1 MHLNGRPRQLRFIS
15 FSVWAR
21 FEPPGGE
28 NKKKT
33 VANVEDVKKDAN
45 GRATRTKCCSFLFC
59 GLLRRAKRPGE
70 WDGGLSDMFRLP
82 RPHRR
87 GAGRALIFLFFLF
100 FFFTFQVVRVGT
112 TRIAKETE
120 GGVRLSR
127 HRLPATV
134 TSREDNRVFFFLFLH
149 GLLLSFSAS
158 LGLSRC
164 LYIPTLDF

>member
-87 GAGRALIFLFFLF
+87 GAGRALIFLFFLIF
-100 FFFTFQVVRVGT
+100 FFHFPGGSRRNNSHCKRNGGRCAAFPAP
-112 TRIAKETE
+112 IACH
-120 GGVRLSR
+120 S
-127 HRLPATV
+127 
-134 TSREDNRVFFFLFLH
+134 D
-149 GLLLSFSAS
+149 
-158 LGLSRC
+158 
-164 LYIPTLDF
+164 IPRG